1 MAGEESEGIVQDWAE
16 QQEKG
21 TVPRGPVVVA
31 VLSDP
36 GGLIPWWLGWLG
48 GDLHLCQS
56 FGSREAPGEP
66 GEGLSREGFSLLPW
80 PL

>member
-1 MAGEESEGIVQDWAE
+1 MPRGERKGIVQDRAE
-16 QQEKG
+16 QPEKG
-21 TVPRGPVVVA
+21 TLPTGPVVVA
-31 VLSDP
+31 VLGDP
-36 GGLIPWWLGWLG
+36 GGLVQRWPRWLQ

-56 FGSREAPGEP
+56 SGCREAPGEP

>member
-1 MAGEESEGIVQDWAE
+1 M
-16 QQEKG
+16 
-21 TVPRGPVVVA
+21 GPVVVA
-31 VLSDP
+31 VLGDP
-36 GGLIPWWLGWLG
+36 GGLIQRWPRWLQ

-56 FGSREAPGEP
+56 SGCREAPGEP